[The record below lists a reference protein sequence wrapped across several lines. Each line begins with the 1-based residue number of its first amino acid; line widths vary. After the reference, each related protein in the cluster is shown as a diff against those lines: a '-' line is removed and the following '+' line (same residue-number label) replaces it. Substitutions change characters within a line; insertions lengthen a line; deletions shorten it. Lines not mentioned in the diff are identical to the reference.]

1 MAQNFIACD
10 REQEL
15 LLPPS
20 LREWLPEDHLA
31 WFVLDAVAEMDL
43 ASFFASYRDDGWG
56 RAAHDPAMMVA
67 LLVYAYAIGVRSS
80 RAIERRCRD
89 DVAFRVI
96 TANQA
101 PDHATIARFRVRH
114 EAAIADLFGEVLG
127 LCARSGLVKVGVVA
141 VDGTKIA
148 AAATHHATRSYE
160 QIAREILEEAAR
172 VDAAEDALFGDD
184 RGDELP
190 EGLRTSGDRR
200 KVLREA
206 KQALEAERAA
216 RAKKIPR
223 DRSERLLECRRR
235 LRQDWELERHV
246 VTEHAAWHAAGI
258 ASDGSRRMVGAQH
271 NIKPYPL
278 PPQPAGKINVTDP
291 DSRNLK
297 TTRGW
302 VQGYNAQAVVGEGQ
316 IVLAA
321 EISTESLDTANL
333 RPMVETALRELAAA
347 GVTETPGAV
356 LADAGYW
363 KNEAI
368 EALCAEGIPTLV
380 APDADRRKQPRPGRR
395 GGLYDF
401 ARRILATD
409 WGSELYLRRQGSV
422 EPVFGQIKS
431 NRSANRFLRRGRSAV
446 RSEWRLLAAT
456 HNLLKLHRHQL
467 VTA

>member
-20 LREWLPEDHLA
+20 LREWLPEEHLA

-43 ASFFASYRDDGWG
+43 AAFHASYRDDGWG

-67 LLVYAYAIGVRSS
+67 LFVYAYSIGVRSS

-96 TANQA
+96 TANRA

-114 EAAIADLFGEVLG
+114 EAAIAELFGEVLA

-141 VDGTKIA
+141 VDGTKVA
-148 AAATHHATRSYE
+148 AAATHHAARSYE
-160 QIAREILEEAAR
+160 QIAQEILEEAGR
-172 VDAAEDALFGDD
+172 IDAAEDELFGEA

-200 KVLREA
+200 RRLREA
-206 KQALEAERAA
+206 KQALDAEREADAA
-216 RAKKIPR
+216 AIPR
-223 DRSERLLECRRR
+223 DRGQRLAECRRR
-235 LRQDWELERHV
+235 LAQDFELERRV
-246 VTEHAAWHAAGI
+246 IAEHAAWLAAGI
-258 ASDGSRRMVGAQH
+258 ASDGSRRMTGARQ

-278 PPQPAGKINVTDP
+278 IELPDRTINVSDP

-302 VQGYNAQAVVGEGQ
+302 VQGYNAQAVVTAEQ
-316 IVLAA
+316 IVIAA

-333 RPMVETALRELAAA
+333 QPMMTAAEEELHAA
-347 GVTETPGAV
+347 GVAATPGVV

-363 KNEAI
+363 KSSAI
-368 EALCAEGIPTLV
+368 ETLCGQGIPTLV
-380 APDADRRKQPRPGRR
+380 APDADRRKEPRPGRR
-395 GGLYDF
+395 GGIYDF
-401 ARRILATD
+401 ARRVLATE
-409 WGSELYLRRQGSV
+409 WGAELYLKRQGSI
-422 EPVFGQIKS
+422 EPVFGQIKA
-431 NRSANRFLRRGRSAV
+431 NRGADRFLRRGRSAV
-446 RSEWRLLAAT
+446 RSEWRLLTAT

-467 VTA
+467 ATA

>member
-10 REQEL
+10 REREL
-15 LLPPS
+15 LLLPS
-20 LREWLPEDHLA
+20 LGEWLPEDHLA

-43 ASFFASYRDDGWG
+43 AAFFASYRDDGWG
-56 RAAHDPAMMVA
+56 RAAHDRAMMVA

-96 TANQA
+96 SANRA

-141 VDGTKIA
+141 VGGTKIA

-172 VDAAEDALFGDD
+172 VDAAEDALLGEA

-216 RAKKIPR
+216 RAKKVPR
-223 DRSERLLECRRR
+223 DRGERLIECRRR

-258 ASDGSRRMVGAQH
+258 ASDGSRRMVGARH

-278 PPQPAGKINVTDP
+278 SPEPAGKINVTDP

-333 RPMVETALRELAAA
+333 RPMVDMALRELDAA
-347 GVTETPGAV
+347 GVSERPGAV

-401 ARRILATD
+401 ARRVLATD

-422 EPVFGQIKS
+422 EPVFGQIKA
-431 NRSANRFLRRGRSAV
+431 NRGADRFLRRGRSAV
-446 RSEWRLLAAT
+446 RSEWRLLTAT

-467 VTA
+467 VSA

>member
-1 MAQNFIACD
+1 MAQNFLSCD

-15 LLPPS
+15 LLPPC
-20 LREWLPEDHLA
+20 LREWLPEEHLA
-31 WFVLDAVAEMDL
+31 WFVLDAVEELDL
-43 ASFFASYRDDGWG
+43 AAFFAAYRADGHG

-67 LLVYAYAIGVRSS
+67 LLVYAYSVGERSS
-80 RAIERRCRD
+80 RRIERRCRE

-96 TANQA
+96 CANQA
-101 PDHATIARFRVRH
+101 PDHATVARFVVRH
-114 EAAIADLFGEVLG
+114 EQAIAGLFSEVLE
-127 LCARSGLVKVGVVA
+127 LCARAGLVKVGVVA

-160 QIAREILEEAAR
+160 QIAQEILEDAAR
-172 VDAAEDALFGDD
+172 IDAAEDELYGDA

-206 KQALEAERAA
+206 KQALDAERATQA
-216 RAKKIPR
+216 TKVPRGRA
-223 DRSERLLECRRR
+223 ERLLKCRRR
-235 LRQDWELERHV
+235 LRQDWELERYV

-258 ASDGSRRMVGAQH
+258 ASDGSRRMVGARH
-271 NIKPYPL
+271 NIRPYPL
-278 PPQPAGKINVTDP
+278 PSEPAGKINVTDP

-316 IVLAA
+316 IILAA

-333 RPMVETALRELAAA
+333 RPMIQTAIGELETV
-347 GVTETPGAV
+347 GVTEAPGVV

-363 KNEAI
+363 TNDAI
-368 EALCAEGIPTLV
+368 ETLCGDGIPTLV
-380 APDADRRKQPRPGRR
+380 APDADRRKEPRPGRR
-395 GGLYDF
+395 GGPYDF
-401 ARRILATD
+401 ARRVLATD
-409 WGSELYLRRQGSV
+409 WGKQLYLKRQGSV

-431 NRSANRFLRRGRSAV
+431 NRGADRFQRRGRSAV
-446 RSEWRLLAAT
+446 RSEWRLLTAT
-456 HNLLKLHRHQL
+456 HNLLKLHRHHL
-467 VTA
+467 ATA

>member
-20 LREWLPEDHLA
+20 LREWLPEGHLA
-31 WFVLDAVAEMDL
+31 WFVLDAVSEMDL
-43 ASFFASYRDDGWG
+43 AAFYGSYRDDGWG

-67 LLVYAYAIGVRSS
+67 LFVYAYAIGVRSS
-80 RAIERRCRD
+80 RAIERRCYD

-96 TANQA
+96 TANHA

-114 EAAIADLFGEVLG
+114 EGTNADLFGAVLT
-127 LCARSGLVKVGVVA
+127 LCARSGLVRVGVVA
-141 VDGTKIA
+141 VDGTKSA

-172 VDAAEDALFGDD
+172 IDAEEDELFSEA
-184 RGDELP
+184 RGDEFP

-200 KVLREA
+200 SVLREA

-216 RAKKIPR
+216 DAKPVPR
-223 DRSERLLECRRR
+223 DRGERLVECRRR

-246 VTEHAAWHAAGI
+246 VSEHAAWHAAGI
-258 ASDGSRRMVGAQH
+258 ASDGSRRMVGARQ

-278 PPQPAGKINVTDP
+278 APEPAGKLNVTDP

-321 EISTESLDTANL
+321 EISVESRDTASL
-333 RPMVETALRELAAA
+333 QPMVETALRELARA
-347 GVTETPGAV
+347 GVAETPGVV

-363 KNEAI
+363 KNDAI
-368 EALCAEGIPTLV
+368 ETLCADGIATLV
-380 APDADRRKQPRPGRR
+380 APDADRRKQQRPGRR
-395 GGLYDF
+395 GGRYDF
-401 ARRILATD
+401 ARRVLATD
-409 WGSELYLRRQGSV
+409 WGRQLYLKRQGSV

-431 NRSANRFLRRGRSAV
+431 NRGADRFLRRGRSAV

-456 HNLLKLHRHQL
+456 HNLLKLHRYQL
-467 VTA
+467 ATA

>member
-1 MAQNFIACD
+1 MAQNFIGCA

-20 LREWLPEDHLA
+20 LREWLPEEHFA
-31 WFVLDAVAEMDL
+31 WFVLDVVGEMDL
-43 ASFFASYRDDGWG
+43 GAVYACYREDGWG

-67 LLVYAYAIGVRSS
+67 LFVYAYATGVRSS
-80 RAIERRCRD
+80 RAIERRCPA
-89 DVAFRVI
+89 DVAFRGI
-96 TANQA
+96 TANRS
-101 PDHATIARFRVRH
+101 PDHATIPRFGVRH
-114 EAAIADLFGEVLG
+114 EAAIAGLFGAVLA
-127 LCARSGLVKVGVVA
+127 LCARSGLVRVGVVA

-148 AAATHHATRSYE
+148 AAATQHATRSYE
-160 QIAREILEEAAR
+160 QIAREILEDAAR
-172 VDAAEDALFGDD
+172 IDAEEDELFGDA

-200 KVLREA
+200 SVLREA

-216 RAKKIPR
+216 QAKPVPR
-223 DRSERLLECRRR
+223 DRTERLVECRRR

-246 VTEHAAWHAAGI
+246 VSEHAAWHAAGI
-258 ASDGSRRMVGAQH
+258 ASDGSRRMVGARH

-278 PPQPAGKINVTDP
+278 SPGPAGKLNVSDP

-321 EISTESLDTANL
+321 EISSESLDTANL
-333 RPMVETALRELAAA
+333 QPMIETAIGELEAV
-347 GVTETPGAV
+347 GVTETPGVV

-363 KNEAI
+363 KNDAI
-368 EALCAEGIPTLV
+368 EALCPAGIPTLV
-380 APDADRRKQPRPGRR
+380 APDAGRRKQPRPGRR

-409 WGSELYLRRQGSV
+409 WGKELYLKRQGSV

-431 NRSANRFLRRGRSAV
+431 NRGADRFQRRGRSAV
-446 RSEWRLLAAT
+446 RSEWRLLTAT
-456 HNLLKLHRHQL
+456 HNLLKLTRHQL
-467 VTA
+467 ATA